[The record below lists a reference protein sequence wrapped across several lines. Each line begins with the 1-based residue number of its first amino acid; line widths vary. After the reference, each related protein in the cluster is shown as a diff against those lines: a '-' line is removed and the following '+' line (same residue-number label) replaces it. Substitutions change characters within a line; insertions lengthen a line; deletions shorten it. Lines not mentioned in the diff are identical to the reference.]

1 MTPNH
6 GKGQEEQG
14 GMTLM
19 VVCVMLIAFLG
30 IAAFCIDLGVLYTAR
45 TSAQHAAD
53 AAALAGAFTFIN
65 SPNATQPDV
74 AQQQAIAV
82 AATNRILGQ
91 SVTIS
96 AGDVAVDTT
105 KRQVTV
111 TVSRLGPGGVNTFFE
126 KALGM
131 SQVSVQVQATAQAS
145 ASAGATRCMKPVYIP
160 NTIYSALSPDQAC
173 AASPPQ
179 VIFDGNNNVSA
190 WAQSQG
196 GNLRFIG
203 QCTLI
208 RPTTPSGA
216 LAPSQFY
223 SLDFG
228 SGAQTYRD
236 VWSHCL
242 NEVSG
247 ASPGVVQCGDS
258 IPVETGNMVGPTNQG
273 VGDLIGNPADTWLG
287 PDPTTGVFKY
297 QTSAGVSDTSKSLGT
312 IGVWDNCH
320 NTITSGTNGQSAP
333 IIGFI
338 EVFVDGM
345 SNTCS
350 GSANGG
356 NNVRV
361 HTVNA
366 LGCNPGG
373 SGSTTPGPFAAPIQL
388 VKH

>member
-1 MTPNH
+1 MKASNT
-6 GKGQEEQG
+6 KAQR

-19 VVCVMLIAFLG
+19 VVCLLLIAFLG
-30 IAAFCIDLGVLYTAR
+30 IAALCIDLGVLYTAR

-53 AAALAGAFTFIN
+53 AAALAGAFTFVN
-65 SPNATQPDV
+65 SPNATQPDT

-82 AATNRILGQ
+82 AGTNRILGQ
-91 SVTIS
+91 SVAITS
-96 AGDVAVDTT
+96 GDVVVDTT

-111 TVSRLGPGGVNTFFE
+111 TVSRLGSSGVNTFFG

-131 SQVSVQVQATAQAS
+131 SQVPVQAQAMAQAS
-145 ASAGATRCMKPVYIP
+145 ASAGATRCIKPVYVP
-160 NTIYSALSPDQAC
+160 NTIYSTLSPDQAC
-173 AASPPQ
+173 TTNPPQ
-179 VIFDGNNNVSA
+179 IIFDSSNSIST
-190 WAQSQG
+190 WAQSQNS
-196 GNLRFIG
+196 NLRFIS

-216 LAPSQFY
+216 LLPSQFY

-228 SGAQTYRD
+228 SGATTYRD
-236 VWSHCL
+236 VWAKCL

-247 ASPGVVQCGDS
+247 ASQGVVQCGDA
-258 IPVETGNMVGPTNQG
+258 IPVETGNMVGPTKQG
-273 VGDLIGNPADTWLG
+273 VGDMIGNPQDTWLG

-297 QTSAGVSDTSKSLGT
+297 QTSTGVSDTSRSLGT
-312 IGVWDNCH
+312 IAVWDNCH
-320 NTITSGTNGQSAP
+320 YTITSGTHGQSAP
-333 IIGFI
+333 IIGFL

-356 NNVRV
+356 NFVRV

-366 LGCNPGG
+366 QSCNGNG
-373 SGSTTPGPFAAPIQL
+373 SGSQTPGPFAVPIQL

>member
-1 MTPNH
+1 MKPSH
-6 GKGQEEQG
+6 IKDQG

-19 VVCVMLIAFLG
+19 VVCLMLVAFLG
-30 IAAFCIDLGVLYTAR
+30 VAALCIDLGVLYTAR

-53 AAALAGAFTFIN
+53 AAALAGAFTFVN
-65 SPNATQPDV
+65 SPNATQPAT

-82 AATNRILGQ
+82 AGTNRILGQ
-91 SVTIS
+91 PVTIA
-96 AGDVAVDTT
+96 AGDVVVDTT

-111 TVSRLGPGGVNTFFE
+111 TVSRLGTSGVNTFFG

-131 SQVSVQVQATAQAS
+131 SQVSVQVQAMAQAS

-160 NTIYSALSPDQAC
+160 NTIYSTLSPDQAC
-173 AASPPQ
+173 AANPPQ
-179 VIFDGNNNVSA
+179 VIFDSNNNIST
-190 WAQSQG
+190 WAQSQN

-203 QCTLI
+203 QCELI
-208 RPTTPSGA
+208 RPTNPSGA

-236 VWSHCL
+236 LWSHCL

-247 ASPGVVQCGDS
+247 ASPGIVQCGDS

-287 PDPTTGVFKY
+287 PDPTTGVLQY
-297 QTSAGVSDTSKSLGT
+297 QTAAGVSDTSKSLGT
-312 IGVWDNCH
+312 VAVWDNCH

-338 EVFVDGM
+338 EMFVDGM
-345 SNTCS
+345 SNNCS
-350 GSANGG
+350 GPANGG
-356 NNVRV
+356 SNVRV

-366 LGCNPGG
+366 VGCSGSG
-373 SGSTTPGPFAAPIQL
+373 SGSTTPGPFAVPIQL

>member
-1 MTPNH
+1 MRPSEIKAQH
-6 GKGQEEQG
+6 
-14 GMTLM
+14 GMTFM

-30 IAAFCIDLGVLYTAR
+30 VAAFCIDLGVLYTAR

-65 SPNATQPDV
+65 SPNATQPAT
-74 AQQQAIAV
+74 AQQQAIAI
-82 AATNRILGQ
+82 AGTNRILGQ
-91 SVTIS
+91 SVTIA

-111 TVSRLGPGGVNTFFE
+111 TVSRLDTSGVNTFFG

-160 NTIYSALSPDQAC
+160 NTIYSTLSPDQAC
-173 AASPPQ
+173 IADPPQ
-179 VIFDGNNNVSA
+179 VIFDSNNNVSA
-190 WAQSQG
+190 WAQSQN

-203 QCTLI
+203 QCNLI

-236 VWSHCL
+236 VWSKCL

-247 ASPGVVQCGDS
+247 ASPGIVHCGDA

-273 VGDLIGNPADTWLG
+273 VGDMIGNPADTWLG

-312 IGVWDNCH
+312 IAVWDNCH
-320 NTITSGTNGQSAP
+320 STITSGTNGQSAP

-366 LGCNPGG
+366 QGCNPGG
-373 SGSTTPGPFAAPIQL
+373 SGSTTPGPFATPIQL